1 MRERAPALI
10 HETAVVD
17 QPAFIG
23 EGTRIWHF
31 VHVFAGARIGREC
44 VIGQGAMVAST
55 AVLGDRVRVQNHVSI
70 YDGVTVEDDAFLG
83 PSCVFTN
90 VKNPRAGISRKG
102 SYVATR
108 VRRGATLGANAT
120 IVCGVT
126 IGRHAFV
133 AAGAVVTH
141 DVADYALVMGAP
153 ARFAGYMSRHGER
166 LPAEGGVC
174 PVGGLTYVLRD
185 GSLRCLDLDED
196 ARLP

>member
-1 MRERAPALI
+1 MRERAGALI

-17 QPAFIG
+17 EPADIG
-23 EGTRIWHF
+23 EGTKIWHF

-90 VKNPRAGISRKG
+90 VKIPRAGISQKE
-102 SYVATR
+102 SYVPTR

-120 IVCGVT
+120 VVCGVT

-133 AAGAVVTH
+133 AAGAVVTR
-141 DVADYALVMGAP
+141 DVADSALVIGSP
-153 ARFAGYMSRHGER
+153 ARFAGYMSRHGQR
-166 LPAEGGVC
+166 LDAEGGTC
-174 PVGGLTYVLRD
+174 PVSGFTYVVR
-185 GSLRCLDLDED
+185 GGELRCLDLDED
-196 ARLP
+196 AQLP